1 MASLKFKFVPI
12 ENKEKLQEGLV
23 LNKVNNQWV
32 WDKGYYIQD
41 DKDPTV
47 WYPAQ
52 AACGTVDE
60 KTKTVENPTGFMVK
74 ID

>member
-1 MASLKFKFVPI
+1 MASLKFKFIPVD
-12 ENKEKLQEGLV
+12 NQEKLKEGLV
-23 LNKVNNQWV
+23 LNKVKDKWV
-32 WDKGYYIQD
+32 WDKGYYVQD
-41 DKDPTV
+41 DKDLEV

-60 KTKTVENPTGFMVK
+60 KTKKVEKPSGFMVK